1 MQELAECPFCE
12 GREDQTPPETLALG
26 RERGAP
32 DTPGWLL
39 RVVPNLYP
47 ALERQEVVIHGPVHV
62 RSLADLDDGLLAL
75 VGEAWRL
82 RARAGRDQGLPH
94 LHALVNE
101 GRDAG
106 ASLPH
111 SHSQL
116 VWLPEEAPAVRA
128 ERGNGECRLCA
139 LLARERVDGRRLVA
153 ERDGCIA
160 LCPPAGRMPYE
171 LLVTPLAHEE
181 DGFESPF
188 LVAALS
194 LTAAML
200 RRLRS
205 VEGPRP
211 LNLWLHGGDHW
222 HLEVLPRLTVLAG
235 LELGAEV
242 YVNSL
247 PPEEAAARLRA
258 SP

>member
-1 MQELAECPFCE
+1 
-12 GREDQTPPETLALG
+12 
-26 RERGAP
+26 
-32 DTPGWLL
+32 
-39 RVVPNLYP
+39 VPNLYP
-47 ALERQEVVIHGPVHV
+47 ALERQEVVIHGPAHV
-62 RSLADLDDGLLAL
+62 RSLAELDEELLAL
-75 VGEAWRL
+75 VAKAWRL
-82 RARAGRDQGLPH
+82 RARAGRNEGLPH

-101 GRDAG
+101 GREAG
-106 ASLPH
+106 ASLAH

-128 ERGNGECRLCA
+128 ELGHGQCRLCA
-139 LLARERVDGRRLVA
+139 LLARERADGGRVVV
-153 ERDGCIA
+153 EREGCIV
-160 LCPPAGRMPYE
+160 LCAPAGRMPYE
-171 LLVTPLAHEE
+171 LLVAPVGHEQ

-188 LVAALS
+188 LVPALS
-194 LTAAML
+194 LTAAVL

-222 HLEVLPRLTVLAG
+222 HIEVLPRLTVLAG